1 MRTVCA
7 ATLFTVAASDYPMPA
22 VQTSAQLQAFATK
35 NAEAKA
41 ASEAATPGVLAFFDS
56 SDFRTAMQS
65 CCPKI
70 ASMSSH
76 DILAWINAEALV
88 NELAHSLPASAGK
101 SHFTDGNLDT
111 MLEYGWFLNEW
122 QGQIIGKSAST
133 SKANQNSAAT
143 KLFGLPS
150 SPDTGFTWDQAADRL
165 IYVAHNFYQ
174 ADFGSSPNFGDVT
187 AIFSSSYVKDMVE
200 IAPIDTG
207 RWHMSG
213 CDPQS
218 ELIAPVPAP
227 APRPPHHNE
236 NCSSWNPQSVGT
248 LYHHNH
254 MILPNLNHNIQQPS
268 GTIDKAKAF
277 FSRSSL
283 NGAYE
288 DLPAMVDNDYW
299 ESNILGHPRLPE
311 GVKFLIGNFPVL
323 FGTDLGIKLQ
333 QVCEHYSWPLA
344 WSYGYGSSKKQGNEP
359 GNKRILDPTD
369 AFTNASLSNDA
380 VESFQEIWNEAT
392 SARKSGTPSASQFS
406 QWWSSLEQNQVR
418 LAPMTSS
425 SCVDTECIGTVVGSN
440 QCVCKSTMALFA

>member
-1 MRTVCA
+1 M
-7 ATLFTVAASDYPMPA
+7 
-22 VQTSAQLQAFATK
+22 
-35 NAEAKA
+35 
-41 ASEAATPGVLAFFDS
+41 G
-56 SDFRTAMQS
+56 
-65 CCPKI
+65 
-70 ASMSSH
+70 
-76 DILAWINAEALV
+76 
-88 NELAHSLPASAGK
+88 
-101 SHFTDGNLDT
+101 
-111 MLEYGWFLNEW
+111 
-122 QGQIIGKSAST
+122 
-133 SKANQNSAAT
+133 
-143 KLFGLPS
+143 
-150 SPDTGFTWDQAADRL
+150 
-165 IYVAHNFYQ
+165 NFYQ

-323 FGTDLGIKLQ
+323 FGTDLG
-333 QVCEHYSWPLA
+333 
-344 WSYGYGSSKKQGNEP
+344 SSFN
-359 GNKRILDPTD
+359 RC
-369 AFTNASLSNDA
+369 ASIIRGLWLGPMAMVRPKNREMSL
-380 VESFQEIWNEAT
+380 AT

-440 QCVCKSTMALFA
+440 QCVCKSTM